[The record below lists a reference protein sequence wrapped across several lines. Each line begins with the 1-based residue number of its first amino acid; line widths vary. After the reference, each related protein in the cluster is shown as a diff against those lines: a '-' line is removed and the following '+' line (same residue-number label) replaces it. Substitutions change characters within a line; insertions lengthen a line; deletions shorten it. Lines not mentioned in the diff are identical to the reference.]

1 MRFISIILILFMCI
15 GTINT
20 VSALY
25 ETDITWNH
33 LSSKNGDIPDPGI
46 ATQQTA
52 SLIVDVDRDGLND
65 FIIGSRDQG
74 PSLVWFKRD
83 SAGWNKYLIE
93 SGTLPIEAGGTFY
106 DIDGDGDQDIIL
118 GGDWQSNK
126 IWWWENPYPEYSPD
140 KPWVRHEIKNSG
152 DNQHHDQIFGDF
164 DGDGQAELVSWN
176 QFSKNLLLFEI
187 PADAKT
193 RTTPWPGIV
202 IYTWAGVNPEGL
214 DMADID
220 GDGTQDIIGG
230 GMWFKYTG
238 GSNPF
243 TANIIDVNSRM
254 TRVVSGQWK
263 KGGAPEVVFSGG
275 DNVGP
280 LTWYEY
286 DRTTKI
292 WTGHDL
298 LGYDLRN
305 AHSLQMA
312 DINADGNLDLFAAE
326 MTLKGITDAKAFILY
341 GDGNGG
347 ILSNVTLS
355 TGIDNHES
363 KVADL
368 DGNGNLDI
376 LSKPYNGDTPRV
388 DVWLQKA
395 AISLGNWEYRQVDA
409 TREKYSDS
417 WYSYFGLSASDATG
431 DHCKD
436 IISGK
441 YFYKNPGCSNISSSW
456 VRSEMPVDSDGALFA
471 DVDGNSNADVIAFG
485 LPYVYWFEISD
496 ANIWT
501 LKRTITLIDVATD
514 HRNPQASRIIDINN
528 DGRPEIL
535 FEGGKV
541 SKGTDGLYALAI
553 PSNPVIGTW
562 DLTRLTSIGGDGF
575 GVGDIDGDGDP
586 DVTIGRPRNG
596 IVGLS
601 DIKWYENT
609 GSSGLWT
616 GYNVG
621 TTERSADRFE
631 IADIDGDSRPDI
643 LISEETY
650 PDFEIPGSAYWFKN
664 PQDPRS
670 TWTRNVIGQYRGYYA
685 PQSMGVADMNSDGKI
700 DVVIGEHQNQKRMFV
715 LLNDGTGH
723 FTENLVGSGKESHGL
738 VVSDIDTDGDYD
750 IINIGWNAYQ
760 SLHLWE
766 NKAMLTPPITSPL
779 QTVLSD
785 DFNSGTLNTSIW
797 TIMDPKNDSRF
808 TIVGNGTQDAL
819 LSIEVPA
826 NTSHDVWEMGN
837 YAPRIM
843 QSVSNTNF
851 EIELKF
857 QSQMTSGYQM
867 QGVIVQQDSS
877 NYLRFDF
884 VRDSTETYVFAAS
897 FTGDS
902 PTTEYNAAISQGN
915 PLYLRVKRSGNEWMQ
930 YYSYDGANWTTAA
943 TFNHTLT
950 VTSVGPFVGNHDI
963 PENNSPA
970 FTGLIDYF
978 FNTSSPIVPEDGGI
992 FNFPVISIQPSN
1004 QEVGEG
1010 ITAEF
1015 SVVANGTEP
1024 LSYQWQKNG
1033 VNITGATTATYI
1045 TPPITLSDNGS
1056 TYSVN
1061 VTNPAGSVV
1070 SDAAT
1075 LTVIPSLSNN
1085 IINPGFESGTASWT
1099 FFTDGTGKFSEEDSG
1114 YEGKAVEL
1122 ALNSIG
1128 TNIQLYQKNIPVE
1141 PNTSY
1146 RLSFA
1151 AYSSRGNDLSVYL
1164 IKHDSPYTKYSL
1176 SYTADLG
1183 TSWQHFTTEF
1193 NTTGFTD
1200 IDMVDDGRLIF
1211 WLAPFAAPGDLYYI
1225 DNVRLEKVRV

>member
-1 MRFISIILILFMCI
+1 MILILRW
-15 GTINT
+15 T
-20 VSALY
+20 
-25 ETDITWNH
+25 H
-33 LSSKNGDIPDPGI
+33 LSSKNGDIADPGI
-46 ATQQTA
+46 ATEQTA
-52 SLIVDVDRDGLND
+52 SLILDVDRDGLND

-83 SAGWNKYLIE
+83 SVGWNKYLIE
-93 SGTLPIEAGGTFY
+93 NDTLPIEAGGTFY
-106 DIDGDGDQDIIL
+106 DIDGDGDLDIVL
-118 GGDWQSNK
+118 GGDYQSNN
-126 IWWWENPYPEYSPD
+126 IWWWENPYPEYDPI
-140 KPWVRHEIKNSG
+140 KPWARHEIKNSG
-152 DNQHHDQIFGDF
+152 ENQHHDQIFGDF

-176 QFSKNLLLFEI
+176 QFSKKLLFFEI

-193 RTTPWPGIV
+193 RTTPWPDTA
-202 IYTWAGVNPEGL
+202 IYTWTGVNPEGL
-214 DMADID
+214 AIEDID
-220 GDGTQDIIGG
+220 GDGIQDIIGG
-230 GMWFKYTG
+230 GMWFKYN
-238 GSNPF
+238 SDSSLF
-243 TANIIDVNSRM
+243 TANIIDASSST
-254 TRVVSGQWK
+254 TRVVAGQWK

-275 DNVGP
+275 DNAGP
-280 LTWYEY
+280 LGWYEY

-298 LGYDLRN
+298 LGYDLNN
-305 AHSLQMA
+305 AHSLQLA
-312 DINADGNLDLFAAE
+312 DINADGNLDIFVAE
-326 MTLKGITDAKAFILY
+326 MSLKGNTGATAFILY

-347 ILSNVTLS
+347 ILSNETLS

-368 DGNGNLDI
+368 DGDGNLDI

-395 AISLGNWEYRQVDA
+395 AIPLDNWEYHQVDA
-409 TREKYSDS
+409 AREKYNDS
-417 WYSYFGLSASDATG
+417 WYSYFGLSASDATR
-431 DHCKD
+431 DNCKD

-441 YFYKNPGCSNISSSW
+441 YFYKNPGCGNINGTW
-456 VRSEMPVDSDGALFA
+456 IRSEMPVDSDGALFA

-485 LPYVYWFEISD
+485 LPYVYWFEATD
-496 ANIWT
+496 ANASEWT
-501 LKRTITLIDVATD
+501 LKRTITLTDVATD

-535 FEGGKV
+535 FEGGKP
-541 SKGTDGLYALAI
+541 SKGTDGLYALEI
-553 PSNPVIGTW
+553 PSNPVTDTW
-562 DLTRLTSIGGDGF
+562 NLTRLTSAGGDGF

-596 IVGLS
+596 ISGLS

-609 GSSGLWT
+609 GSPGLWT
-616 GYNVG
+616 GYDVG

-631 IADIDGDSRPDI
+631 IADVNGDSRPDI
-643 LISEETY
+643 LVSEETY

-664 PQDPRS
+664 PLDPMG
-670 TWTRNVIGQYRGYYA
+670 TWTRNVIGQYQGYYA
-685 PQSMGVADMNSDGKI
+685 PQSMGVADMNGDGDM
-700 DVVIGEHQNQKRMFV
+700 DVVLGEQQNQKRMFV

-723 FTENLVGSGKESHGL
+723 FTEHLAGSGIESHGL
-738 VVSDIDTDGDYD
+738 VVSDMDNDGDFD
-750 IINIGWNAYQ
+750 IINIGWNDYQ
-760 SLHLWE
+760 SLHFRE
-766 NKAMLTPPITSPL
+766 NKATQIPPITSPL

-797 TIMDPKNDSRF
+797 TIIDPKNDSTF
-808 TIVGNGTQDAL
+808 TIAGNGTQDAL
-819 LSIEVPA
+819 LSIDVPA
-826 NTSHDVWEMGN
+826 NTSHDVWKQGN
-837 YAPRIM
+837 YAPRVM
-843 QSVSNTNF
+843 QPVSNTDF

-857 QSQMTSGYQM
+857 QSLMTSGYQM

-884 VRDSTETYVFAAS
+884 FRDLTTTYVFAAS

-902 PTTEYNAAISQGN
+902 PTIIYSAAISPGN
-915 PLYLRVKRSGNEWMQ
+915 PLYLRVKRAGNEWMQ
-930 YYSYDGANWTTAA
+930 SYSYDGTNWKTAA
-943 TFNHTLT
+943 TFNHTLI
-950 VTSVGPFVGNHDI
+950 VTSAGPFVGNQGV

-992 FNFPVISIQPSN
+992 FDFPVISIQPSDRVV
-1004 QEVGEG
+1004 EEG

-1024 LSYQWQKNG
+1024 LSYQWQKNELD
-1033 VNITGATTATYI
+1033 IPGATSPSFAIPETTI
-1045 TPPITLSDNGS
+1045 SDNGS
-1056 TYSVN
+1056 SYRVN

-1075 LTVIPSLSNN
+1075 LTVISSISNS
-1085 IINPGFESGTASWT
+1085 IINPGFESGTASWK
-1099 FFTDGTGKFSEEDSG
+1099 FYTDGTGTFMEEDSG
-1114 YEGKAVEL
+1114 YEGKAVKL

-1128 TNIQLYQKNIPVE
+1128 TNIQLYQKNIHME

-1151 AYSSRGNDLSVYL
+1151 AYSSSGNDLSVSL
-1164 IKHDSPYTKYSL
+1164 IKHDSPYTRYGL
-1176 SYTADLG
+1176 SYTANLS
-1183 TSWQHFTTEF
+1183 TSWQYFVTEF
-1193 NTTGFTD
+1193 DTTSFT
-1200 IDMVDDGRLIF
+1200 DMVDDGRLMF

-1225 DNVRLEKVRV
+1225 DNVRLVKVRV